1 MESHATSP
9 AAVGSAGTKILFP
22 DLLKWTLGGT
32 LLQVAMVVA
41 GHFNEFIKNNV
52 FAIGGM
58 AISLIFGA
66 LFARTA
72 ARSKGG
78 ALLGGFIVGGVSAI
92 LGIALSV
99 LLGDTE
105 ASILAFGTAGSA
117 MAGLIGGISLYAIA
131 GSKSR

>member
-1 MESHATSP
+1 MSSHPTSAAAESA
-9 AAVGSAGTKILFP
+9 AGTKTLFP
-22 DLLKWTLGGT
+22 NLLQWTLGGAI
-32 LLQVAMVVA
+32 LQIAMVVA

-66 LFARTA
+66 LFARAA

-78 ALLGGFIVGGVSAI
+78 ALLGGLMVGGASAL
-92 LGIALSV
+92 LGISVSV
-99 LLGDTE
+99 LFGDTD

-117 MAGLIGGISLYAIA
+117 VAGLIGGITLYAIA
-131 GSKSR
+131 GSKRR